1 MLVLGLSGSFS
12 GEYTDLIP
20 GIGGGFFHDATAC
33 LLKDGVLVAAVE
45 EERLNR
51 IKKTTKFPVNAIR
64 ACLSKI
70 GARPSDIDAVGYYFQ
85 ESVVDGALNEL
96 FMRDTSLRI
105 RYSRDFIFDFLADE
119 IGVDLPPE
127 RLVFAEHHIAHGM
140 SGFANSGMDSALVVV
155 MDGRGER
162 HSTTVF
168 RAEHGRLESIA
179 TYGVA
184 KSLGYFYASAI
195 RLLGY
200 GLGDEYK
207 IMGLAPYGDPEVYG
221 DFFRSLYD
229 LKDDGDYVLRQASA
243 ALFDN
248 GFIPRRKGED
258 FSRQHIH
265 FAAGVQHTLETI
277 AMHVFTHWAA
287 RTGLKNLCFVGGVAH
302 NSSLNGRILRSGIF
316 DRVFIH
322 PAAHDAG
329 AAEGAAIVAA
339 RQFGALPA
347 RTGTRMRS
355 ASLGPDLGS
364 ADEIAEHL
372 SSWSDL
378 VEYER
383 CPDVVERAAELLA
396 GGSVL
401 GWAYGS
407 SEFGPRALGNRSI
420 LADARPSENKQRI
433 NAMIKKR
440 EGYRPFA
447 PVVTP
452 AAAAQFFEIPDT
464 EANYDFMSYVVNV
477 RSAYRDELGAVTHV
491 DGSARLQIIDPAT
504 NERFHR
510 LVERFGEITGTP
522 VLLNTSFNNH
532 AEPIVQSLQDALTS
546 YLTTELDYLVVEDF
560 LIRRRPAGELA
571 FDHLILQFR
580 PVTRLARHTRMTRSA
595 GMETHY
601 EIYLDYARGDRAEI
615 SPELY
620 AVLEI
625 ADGAQT
631 VGSLAKVIGG
641 LDEIRHE
648 LYALW
653 QRRFFTLTI

>member
-1 MLVLGLSGSFS
+1 V
-12 GEYTDLIP
+12 
-20 GIGGGFFHDATAC
+20 
-33 LLKDGVLVAAVE
+33 
-45 EERLNR
+45 
-51 IKKTTKFPVNAIR
+51 
-64 ACLSKI
+64 
-70 GARPSDIDAVGYYFQ
+70 
-85 ESVVDGALNEL
+85 
-96 FMRDTSLRI
+96 
-105 RYSRDFIFDFLADE
+105 
-119 IGVDLPPE
+119 
-127 RLVFAEHHIAHGM
+127 
-140 SGFANSGMDSALVVV
+140 
-155 MDGRGER
+155 
-162 HSTTVF
+162 
-168 RAEHGRLESIA
+168 
-179 TYGVA
+179 
-184 KSLGYFYASAI
+184 
-195 RLLGY
+195 
-200 GLGDEYK
+200 
-207 IMGLAPYGDPEVYG
+207 
-221 DFFRSLYD
+221 
-229 LKDDGDYVLRQASA
+229 
-243 ALFDN
+243 
-248 GFIPRRKGED
+248 
-258 FSRQHIH
+258 
-265 FAAGVQHTLETI
+265 
-277 AMHVFTHWAA
+277 
-287 RTGLKNLCFVGGVAH
+287 
-302 NSSLNGRILRSGIF
+302 
-316 DRVFIH
+316 
-322 PAAHDAG
+322 
-329 AAEGAAIVAA
+329 
-339 RQFGALPA
+339 
-347 RTGTRMRS
+347 
-355 ASLGPDLGS
+355 
-364 ADEIAEHL
+364 
-372 SSWSDL
+372 
-378 VEYER
+378 
-383 CPDVVERAAELLA
+383 
-396 GGSVL
+396 
-401 GWAYGS
+401 
-407 SEFGPRALGNRSI
+407 
-420 LADARPSENKQRI
+420 
-433 NAMIKKR
+433 IKKR

-452 AAAAQFFEIPDT
+452 AAAAQFFEVPDT